1 MPYITL
7 TLFRDNTLH
16 SRQLRKILSMQK
28 SQAIFPLVHERILKC
43 NKCGE
48 SATVGSLDSCVKSD
62 TLGLTHRK
70 HVSVSVMI
78 TATINIA
85 VCPSK
90 HEANYCPALTF

>member
-28 SQAIFPLVHERILKC
+28 SQAIFPFVHERTFKC

-48 SATVGSLDSCVKSD
+48 SAIVGLLDSRVKFDTRINAPQAYIDFSD
-62 TLGLTHRK
+62 D
-70 HVSVSVMI
+70 
-78 TATINIA
+78 
-85 VCPSK
+85 
-90 HEANYCPALTF
+90 